1 MHMWPCVHGHGRRTY
16 HDTTLKQNRAPTAL
30 VPLRGR
36 PWMLVVHCSYCSNT
50 SSPPFNPARRAPARS
65 RWHIGQLRAH
75 PMAHRLTSG
84 PGPVRPVRGKRRPGS
99 GRALFAGSLCAPGY
113 ARAHSARPQTGALPS
128 GAPACPC
135 RHSASRPEPSQCG
148 TATVV
153 TVALPHCDRSGAG
166 RGCGGRDAPGRAA
179 RCESAKARSR
189 RAGRGLKGGGAVL
202 G

>member
-99 GRALFAGSLCAPGY
+99 GRALFAGSLCATGY
-113 ARAHSARPQTGALPS
+113 ARARSARPQTGALPS

-148 TATVV
+148 NATVA
-153 TVALPHCDRSGAG
+153 TVGVSHCDGQSRAG
-166 RGCGGRDAPGRAA
+166 PGSAGG
-179 RCESAKARSR
+179 RSR
-189 RAGRGLKGGGAVL
+189 RGPPRRASPRVILRRRV
-202 G
+202 